1 MWPMLLTLATGEAKA
16 ELSAVARRALAV
28 VVAALVAAVL
38 LLFALAFGLL
48 ALFFWLNLVHG
59 PVVAALLTGAL
70 ALVLALAALLAAKLS
85 GKPAP
90 RRKAAMDQAFAGQG
104 PASPLA
110 LALGALVVGL
120 LVGRKV

>member
-16 ELSAVARRALAV
+16 EIGAVARRALAV
-28 VVAALVAAVL
+28 AIAGLVAAVL
-38 LLFALAFGLL
+38 LLFAFAFGLL
-48 ALFFWLNLVHG
+48 ALFFWLEPAHG

-70 ALVLALAALLAAKLS
+70 ALVLALVALLAAKLS
-85 GKPAP
+85 GNPAP
-90 RRKAAMDQAFAGQG
+90 RRKGSAGQAFAGQG

-110 LALGALVVGL
+110 LALGALVLGL